1 MRRSRNSANAGV
13 ILAMIVA
20 SAIVHLVL
28 WPVGDKVM
36 RYGWGAPPIPVSS
49 GVFEVSLVPTDPGP
63 DEDDLVLPDPVEH
76 EDHQVK
82 FPGEL
87 VQLDEVTNETRP
99 DDPRFISEFDND
111 VDKQTKAPSVRQPR
125 GQDPRP
131 GQDTKTDGDAERSES
146 EARSESSKALPL
158 GRVANDMKGG
168 QPMDEG
174 EAGDLASGEQPRPP
188 VAGLSPRIGSANTAA
203 AMRKTFGGPSSIDH
217 ADGVEEGEATMLD
230 SARWKYASFF
240 NRVRNAIDEEWEPQQ
255 VHKAHDPE
263 GRTFGSRTRRTQL
276 VIRLNPD
283 GSIARVRLDQPSGAP
298 HLDEEAI
305 RAVRAAAP
313 FVNPPPGLVDP
324 ETGFIEFGFGFIF
337 EFEGKRRI
345 FRYTG

>member
-1 MRRSRNSANAGV
+1 MRGSRNSTNAGV

-20 SAIVHLVL
+20 SVIVHLVL

-36 RYGWGAPPIPVSS
+36 KYGWGAPPIPVSS
-49 GVFEVSLVPTDPGP
+49 GVFEVSLVPTEPAP
-63 DEDDLVLPDPVEH
+63 EDEDLDLPDPVER
-76 EDHQVK
+76 ENNQVK

-87 VQLDEVTNETRP
+87 VQLDDVTNETKP
-99 DDPRFISEFDND
+99 DDAKFISEFDSD
-111 VDKQTKAPSVRQPR
+111 VEKQTKATNMRRPP

-131 GQDTKTDGDAERSES
+131 GQETKTDGSDERSES
-146 EARSESSKALPL
+146 TAKSDTSKALPL
-158 GRVANDMKGG
+158 GRVPNDVEGG
-168 QPMDEG
+168 QPMDAAD
-174 EAGDLASGEQPRPP
+174 AGDLASGEEPRPP
-188 VAGLSPRIGSANTAA
+188 VGALSPRIGDSSTAA

-217 ADGVEEGEATMLD
+217 AEGVEEGEATMLD
-230 SARWKYASFF
+230 SVRWKYASFF
-240 NRVRNAIDEEWEPQQ
+240 NRVRNAIDEEWEPQE

-263 GRTFGSRTRRTQL
+263 GRTFGTRTRRTQL

-283 GSIARVRLDQPSGAP
+283 GSIARVRLDHPSGAP

-324 ETGFIEFGFGFIF
+324 DTGFIEFGFGFIF

-345 FRYTG
+345 FRYSG

>member
-13 ILAMIVA
+13 ILAMIAA
-20 SAIVHLVL
+20 SVVVHLLL

-36 RYGWGAPPIPVSS
+36 SSGWGSPPIPVSG
-49 GVFEVSLVPTDPGP
+49 GVFEVSLVPTDPAA
-63 DEDDLVLPDPVEH
+63 DEDELMLPDPVAH

-82 FPGEL
+82 FPGEV
-87 VQLDEVTNETRP
+87 VQLDDVTNETKP
-99 DDPRFISEFDND
+99 DDPKFVSEFDSD
-111 VDKQTKAPSVRQPR
+111 VDKQTKAPNVRQPR

-131 GQDTKTDGDAERSES
+131 GQDTKTDGEHERSES
-146 EARSESSKALPL
+146 EARTESPKALPL
-158 GRVANDMKGG
+158 GRVPNDIRGG
-168 QPMDEG
+168 QPMDAAD
-174 EAGDLASGEQPRPP
+174 AGDLASGDEPRPP
-188 VAGLSPRIGSANTAA
+188 VAGLTPRIGSASTAA

-217 ADGVEEGEATMLD
+217 AEGVEEGEATMLD
-230 SARWKYASFF
+230 SVRWKYASFF
-240 NRVRNAIDEEWEPQQ
+240 NRVRNSIDEEWEPAE
-255 VHKAHDPE
+255 VHKAHDPD
-263 GRTFGSRTRRTQL
+263 GRTFGTRTRRTQL

-283 GSIARVRLDQPSGAP
+283 GSISRIRLDHPSGVP

-313 FVNPPPGLVDP
+313 FVNPPPGLVDAD
-324 ETGFIEFGFGFIF
+324 TGFIEFGFGFIF

>member
-13 ILAMIVA
+13 ILAMIAA
-20 SAIVHLVL
+20 SVVVHLLL

-36 RYGWGAPPIPVSS
+36 GYGWGAPPIPVSG
-49 GVFEVSLVPTDPGP
+49 GVFEVSLVPTDPPP
-63 DEDDLVLPDPVEH
+63 DEDELVLPDPAVH

-87 VQLDEVTNETRP
+87 VQLDEVTEEKKP
-99 DDPRFISEFDND
+99 DDAKFVSEFDND
-111 VDKQTKAPSVRQPR
+111 VDKQTKAPNLRQPPGQDGR
-125 GQDPRP
+125 PGKDARTDGQDPRP
-131 GQDTKTDGDAERSES
+131 ESQTKSDSA
-146 EARSESSKALPL
+146 KALPL
-158 GRVANDMKGG
+158 GRVPSDTQGG
-168 QPMDEG
+168 QPMDAAD
-174 EAGDLASGEQPRPP
+174 AGDLATGAEPRPP
-188 VAGLSPRIGSANTAA
+188 VAALSPRIGSASTAA

-217 ADGVEEGEATMLD
+217 AEGVDEGEATMLD
-230 SARWKYASFF
+230 SVRWKYASFF
-240 NRVRNAIDEEWEPQQ
+240 NRVRNAIDEEWEPQE
-255 VHKAHDPE
+255 VHKAHDPD
-263 GRTFGSRTRRTQL
+263 GRTFGTRTRRTQL

-283 GSIARVRLDQPSGAP
+283 GSIARIRLDQPSGAP

-313 FVNPPPGLVDP
+313 FVNPPPGLVDH